1 MNVIFHLNQIE
12 RLNHCIAN
20 IRNLSSRN
28 IEKLELL
35 INGDAI
41 TLLVSEDQSLFKQ
54 LLEQKVDVVACQN
67 SLNAHHI
74 HADELCEGIRIVPTG
89 VYELIEKQ
97 TEGYAYIK
105 P

>member
-12 RLNHCIAN
+12 RFNHCIAN

-54 LLEQKVDVVACQN
+54 LLEQKIDVVACQN

-74 HADELCEGIRIVPTG
+74 HADQLCDGIRIVPTG

-97 TEGYAYIK
+97 TKGYAYIK